1 MDNRRFIARR
11 AAQYFNEGDTVNLGI
26 GIPSACSDYVD
37 PTIAFQTENGMIGV
51 GPVAKKLAICD
62 TYQNAGGI
70 NFVPVMGASAFDTAY
85 SFAVIRSGRMAATVL
100 GALQVAEN
108 GDIANWASPGRA
120 FGMGGAMDL
129 CNGARKVIVAME
141 LTTKKGEPKGKAV
154 ERAWEIARMWK
165 LMSYENRTI
174 MSNLAKRPLKKLLVE
189 DLKLHTVSEQYGSL
203 LRVAAGDLG
212 DEHSAQQDE
221 KYISRVNDYRYAT
234 KDMQEPM
241 TAEHWAGMANRAAD
255 WFKKVEAGE
264 IENPFDTSKP
274 VKPYRPAPAKK
285 LNK

>member
-51 GPVAKKLAICD
+51 
-62 TYQNAGGI
+62 
-70 NFVPVMGASAFDTAY
+70 
-85 SFAVIRSGRMAATVL
+85 GRMAATVL

-141 LTTKKGEPKGKAV
+141 LTTKKGEPK
-154 ERAWEIARMWK
+154 I
-165 LMSYENRTI
+165 
-174 MSNLAKRPLKKLLVE
+174 LKKCTYPLTAQGCVNHIVTEQCVIDVTPEGLKLVE
-189 DLKLHTVSEQYGSL
+189 IRAGKTPEDIQAQVEPTLIIADDLKVME
-203 LRVAAGDLG
+203 
-212 DEHSAQQDE
+212 EE
-221 KYISRVNDYRYAT
+221 
-234 KDMQEPM
+234 
-241 TAEHWAGMANRAAD
+241 
-255 WFKKVEAGE
+255 
-264 IENPFDTSKP
+264 
-274 VKPYRPAPAKK
+274 
-285 LNK
+285 

>member
-141 LTTKKGEPKGKAV
+141 LTTKKGEPK
-154 ERAWEIARMWK
+154 I
-165 LMSYENRTI
+165 
-174 MSNLAKRPLKKLLVE
+174 LKKCTYPLTAQGCVN
-189 DLKLHTVSEQYGSL
+189 HIVT
-203 LRVAAGDLG
+203 
-212 DEHSAQQDE
+212 EHFEIDADACLDCGTCADACPTE
-221 KYISRVNDYRYAT
+221 AIH
-234 KDMQEPM
+234 P
-241 TAEHWAGMANRAAD
+241 AE
-255 WFKKVEAGE
+255 
-264 IENPFDTSKP
+264 
-274 VKPYRPAPAKK
+274 
-285 LNK
+285 

>member
-70 NFVPVMGASAFDTAY
+70 NFVPLMGASAFDTAY

-108 GDIANWASPGRA
+108 GDIPSSSVTTFSLPSLSTTVTGMIDGASLPS
-120 FGMGGAMDL
+120 F
-129 CNGARKVIVAME
+129 
-141 LTTKKGEPKGKAV
+141 
-154 ERAWEIARMWK
+154 
-165 LMSYENRTI
+165 
-174 MSNLAKRPLKKLLVE
+174 
-189 DLKLHTVSEQYGSL
+189 
-203 LRVAAGDLG
+203 
-212 DEHSAQQDE
+212 
-221 KYISRVNDYRYAT
+221 
-234 KDMQEPM
+234 
-241 TAEHWAGMANRAAD
+241 
-255 WFKKVEAGE
+255 
-264 IENPFDTSKP
+264 
-274 VKPYRPAPAKK
+274 
-285 LNK
+285 

>member
-120 FGMGGAMDL
+120 FGMGGAMDFATAQESY
-129 CNGARKVIVAME
+129 CCHGADNK
-141 LTTKKGEPKGKAV
+141 
-154 ERAWEIARMWK
+154 ER
-165 LMSYENRTI
+165 
-174 MSNLAKRPLKKLLVE
+174 
-189 DLKLHTVSEQYGSL
+189 
-203 LRVAAGDLG
+203 
-212 DEHSAQQDE
+212 
-221 KYISRVNDYRYAT
+221 
-234 KDMQEPM
+234 
-241 TAEHWAGMANRAAD
+241 
-255 WFKKVEAGE
+255 
-264 IENPFDTSKP
+264 
-274 VKPYRPAPAKK
+274 
-285 LNK
+285 